1 MKISTIV
8 MTCAVFSVLATG
20 CRYDKAAKGAKGAGD
35 TVASNGVLDD
45 LAAESGTLEDIAA
58 TDAAGKSW
66 EAAGFTRC
74 TDVEFAPV
82 YFAFDATAIQPSE
95 LGKIE
100 AVAKHLQDN
109 PDRVLTIEGN
119 CDERGST
126 EYNLSLG
133 ENRALIA
140 KNYLVQ
146 NDIADSRI
154 KTVSRGEE
162 NPAVEGTGEA
172 VWAQNRRDEFLIYKK

>member
-1 MKISTIV
+1 MKISTMV
-8 MTCAVFSVLATG
+8 MACAVLSAVATG
-20 CRYDKAAKGAKGAGD
+20 CRYDKSAKGASSAD
-35 TVASNGVLDD
+35 EATNNGGVDD
-45 LAAESGTLEDIAA
+45 LAAESGSLDDISSN
-58 TDAAGKSW
+58 GKSW
-66 EAAGFTRC
+66 EALGYSRC

-100 AVAKHLQDN
+100 AVAKHLKDN
-109 PDRVLTIEGN
+109 PDRVVSIEGN

-126 EYNLSLG
+126 EYNVSLG

-162 NPAVEGTGEA
+162 NPAVEGTGES
-172 VWAQNRRDEFLIYKK
+172 VWSQNRRDEFFIYKK